1 MPKDI
6 VLHLQVHL
14 PNTKYSS
21 FTRSVNK
28 TVYTRVNKTRVHS
41 HLYADAN
48 VCDFHHLLVA
58 TVILGFVK
66 CHKITVSKMNDL
78 NKNYSFMRKMDHK
91 TKTSPHKLHQFLF

>member
-14 PNTKYSS
+14 PNTKYSC

-28 TVYTRVNKTRVHS
+28 TVYTRVNKTHAYTRI
-41 HLYADAN
+41 YTGAN

-66 CHKITVSKMNDL
+66 CHKITESKMNDL
-78 NKNYSFMRKMDHK
+78 NKN
-91 TKTSPHKLHQFLF
+91 